1 MKSEDNTG
9 INKILIL
16 KGYTL
21 KELKE
26 YFSSID
32 EKRFRGEQLF
42 NWMYRHLAD
51 SYDEMDSVPKVLRAK
66 LSETTGPIN
75 TLKLVTKTASPKS
88 GTTKF
93 LFGTLD
99 GYKIESVVIPE
110 EDRTTLCLSTQV
122 GCPLDCKFCATGLM
136 GYKKNLS
143 AGEIFDQY
151 KLVSKEYE
159 KGTITNIVYMGMGEP
174 LINFEQTL
182 KSLRIFA
189 ENIDTSIRLKRI
201 SVSTAGIAPKIIELA
216 DSGLKVKIAFSLHS
230 CFDDIRSRLMPINE
244 KYPLKENL
252 RAIHYYAKK
261 THTRISFEYVMI
273 DGINDREEDYFEL
286 VKICKSL
293 PCKINIIPFNSLE
306 HMNPTGL
313 SAELKPT
320 PEERIEAFVEALR
333 EQNIIVTVRFTQ
345 GDDIAA
351 ACGQLAYPETL
362 S

>member
-1 MKSEDNTG
+1 MKSEDKTG
-9 INKILIL
+9 IEKGLIL

-21 KELKE
+21 NELKKN
-26 YFSSID
+26 FSSID
-32 EKRFRGEQLF
+32 ERRFRGEQIF

-51 SYDEMDSVPKVLRAK
+51 SYDEMDSVPKVLRTK

-75 TLKLVTKTASPKS
+75 TLKLVNKTTSLKS

-93 LFGTLD
+93 LFETLD
-99 GYKIESVVIPE
+99 GNKIESVIIPE

-151 KLVSKEYE
+151 KFVSKEYE
-159 KGTITNIVYMGMGEP
+159 KGTIKNIVYMGMGEP
-174 LINFEQTL
+174 LINYEQTL

-189 ENIDTSIRLKRI
+189 ENVDISIRIKRI
-201 SVSTAGIAPKIIELA
+201 SVSTAGI
-216 DSGLKVKIAFSLHS
+216 
-230 CFDDIRSRLMPINE
+230 DIRTRLMPINE

-252 RAIHYYAKK
+252 NAIHYYAKK

-273 DGINDREEDYFEL
+273 DGINDREEDFFEL

-293 PCKINIIPFNSLE
+293 PCKINVIPYNSLE
-306 HMNPTGL
+306 HMNPTGF

-320 PEERIEAFVEALR
+320 PKERIEAFVEGLR
-333 EQNIIVTVRFTQ
+333 EQNIVVTVRFTQ

-351 ACGQLAYPETL
+351 ACGQLAYPESL